1 MSKVI
6 KLKKGL
12 DIKLNGEAEKVVQ
25 PAGKI
30 TSCALK
36 PTDFRAMTPKLAVK
50 VGDEVKAGD
59 VLFIDKTHPEI
70 KFTTPVSG
78 TIEAINRGERRKLLE
93 VVVKADAE
101 TRYRDFGKTEVSK
114 LNRDEIIDR
123 LLESGVWPLIKQRPY
138 DIIANDL
145 AKAEEGKDYVVLS
158 VVAPTFNGEK
168 SEADFKNWYQS
179 LDYKDFPVL
188 LDSKGELLKEY
199 GIRSYPSALFIASDG
214 TLAKTHIGYMSKED
228 IVQTLKEMK

>member
-1 MSKVI
+1 M
-6 KLKKGL
+6 
-12 DIKLNGEAEKVVQ
+12 LNLS
-25 PAGKI
+25 
-30 TSCALK
+30 TL
-36 PTDFRAMTPKLAVK
+36 
-50 VGDEVKAGD
+50 GD
-59 VLFIDKTHPEI
+59 T
-70 KFTTPVSG
+70 
-78 TIEAINRGERRKLLE
+78 
-93 VVVKADAE
+93 
-101 TRYRDFGKTEVSK
+101 
-114 LNRDEIIDR
+114 
-123 LLESGVWPLIKQRPY
+123 
-138 DIIANDL
+138 NDL

-179 LDYKDFPVL
+179 LDYKDFTVL

>member
-1 MSKVI
+1 MKKTMLVI
-6 KLKKGL
+6 TGL
-12 DIKLNGEAEKVVQ
+12 VCVALLGACGNQKSASGTKSGHGQFTNKTTATKLNQGEAAADFE
-25 PAGKI
+25 
-30 TSCALK
+30 LK
-36 PTDFRAMTPKLAVK
+36 RVD
-50 VGDEVKAGD
+50 
-59 VLFIDKTHPEI
+59 
-70 KFTTPVSG
+70 
-78 TIEAINRGERRKLLE
+78 
-93 VVVKADAE
+93 
-101 TRYRDFGKTEVSK
+101 GKTYK
-114 LNRDEIIDR
+114 LSDYKGKKVYLKFWASWCSICLSTLGDT
-123 LLESGVWPLIKQRPY
+123 
-138 DIIANDL
+138 NDL